1 MANYRIK
8 VEVLNDNM
16 ERSEQL
22 ESGIEVEGLVLLANV
37 DNDNV
42 MSCIMNM
49 SRFDIASAIHGEEA
63 IISGA
68 LLSKVLSKMEDNDNE

>member
-22 ESGIEVEGLVLLANV
+22 ECGIDVNGFVILANV
-37 DNDNV
+37 DNETAMN
-42 MSCIMNM
+42 CIKNM
-49 SRFDIASAIHGEEA
+49 SRNDIANAIHGYNPIVEA
-63 IISGA
+63 A
-68 LLSKVLSKMEDNDNE
+68 LLSRVFSRMEDKYDE